1 MGLYLHSDDEPQREN
16 PLRAAKHSI
25 TVDKRTVSISLET
38 PFWDGFRDIAR
49 LKGMTHA
56 QLLGA
61 IIAEHGSANLS
72 SAVRVFVLAYFRAQA
87 AEAGKI
93 IG

>member
-1 MGLYLHSDDEPQREN
+1 MGFYLRSDDEPQREK
-16 PLRAAKHSI
+16 PLRATKHSI

-56 QLLGA
+56 QLIGA
-61 IIAEHGSANLS
+61 IIAEHGTANLS
-72 SAVRVFVLAYFRAQA
+72 SAVRVFVLDHYRGQVAQ
-87 AEAGKI
+87 AGKI

>member
-1 MGLYLHSDDEPQREN
+1 VGFYLRSDDEPQREK
-16 PLRAAKHSI
+16 PLRATKHSI
-25 TVDKRTVSISLET
+25 TVDKRTVSISLEP
-38 PFWDGFRDIAR
+38 PFWEGFRDIAR

-61 IIAEHGSANLS
+61 IMAEHGARNLS
-72 SAVRVFVLAYFRAQA
+72 SAVRVFVLAHFRARA
-87 AEAGKI
+87 AEAGQV